1 MVRAGVVDHPRE
13 WPFGSYA
20 EIMSSRQRY
29 RLIDRPMLL
38 QFLGIRNDELLKSA
52 YDSWIRERLSRGP
65 LEREAIWTDS
75 IAVGE
80 ASFVRE
86 FKKKL
91 GIRANSREIAM
102 ADGEGSFILREGE
115 DTYGGNY
122 RGKNEVLSKRDK
134 FKKIIND
141 L

>member
-1 MVRAGVVDHPRE
+1 ME
-13 WPFGSYA
+13 
-20 EIMSSRQRY
+20 
-29 RLIDRPMLL
+29 
-38 QFLGIRNDELLKSA
+38 SA
-52 YDSWIRERLSRGP
+52 YDSWIRERLSRGL
-65 LEREAIWTDS
+65 LEREAVWRDS

-86 FKKKL
+86 FNKRL

-115 DTYGGNY
+115 DTYGGIY
-122 RGKNEVLSKRDK
+122 RGKNEVISKRDK
-134 FKKIIND
+134 FKKITND